1 MSVPAVGKSVRGSKT
16 GRPIMVV
23 LDLLGRRA
31 TLRILWEL
39 RGAPMT
45 FRALQDACE
54 SNPSLVNV
62 RLKELR
68 ESGLVSHA
76 EGGYRLTEQGRSLSA
91 ALGPLDQWAREWG
104 ASPRSQDRVTLGF
117 QRSNSLS

>member
-1 MSVPAVGKSVRGSKT
+1 MSVPAVGKPVRGSKT

-76 EGGYRLTEQGRSLSA
+76 EGGYRLTEQGCSLSA
-91 ALGPLDQWAREWG
+91 ALGPLDKWARDWS
-104 ASPRSQDRVTLGF
+104 ASTGSRSRVTQKV
-117 QRSNSLS
+117 QRSMS

>member
-1 MSVPAVGKSVRGSKT
+1 MSTPVIGKPVRGSKT
-16 GRPIMVV
+16 GRAIMAVM
-23 LDLLGRRA
+23 DLLGRRA

-76 EGGYRLTEQGRSLSA
+76 EGGYRLTAQGRSLST
-91 ALGPLDQWAREWG
+91 ALDPLNTWARQWKPAREDS
-104 ASPRSQDRVTLGF
+104 ASSRA
-117 QRSNSLS
+117 

>member
-1 MSVPAVGKSVRGSKT
+1 MA
-16 GRPIMVV
+16 V

-76 EGGYRLTEQGRSLSA
+76 EGGYRLTLQGRSLSA
-91 ALGPLDQWAREWG
+91 ALDPLNKWAGQWNAAKEK
-104 ASPRSQDRVTLGF
+104 PVP
-117 QRSNSLS
+117 